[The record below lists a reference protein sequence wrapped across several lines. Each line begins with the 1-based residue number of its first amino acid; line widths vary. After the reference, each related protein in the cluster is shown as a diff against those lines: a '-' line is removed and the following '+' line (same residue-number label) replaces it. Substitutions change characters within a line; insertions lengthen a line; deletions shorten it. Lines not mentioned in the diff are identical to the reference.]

1 MRSLIKL
8 SSAIITASL
17 LSACGGSSSNS
28 SENKTAGAEIDPVI
42 KPVIEP
48 VTKPEV
54 EPVTEKVKNII
65 MMIGDG
71 MGPQQ
76 VGLLQDFATHSK
88 TDIYKNRDTALE
100 MFANSGQVAFS
111 STTPVGGL
119 VVDSACSATQLATG
133 KPALSEVVGLDID
146 GNSTETILEMAKA
159 AGKATGLI
167 SDTRITHATPAAF
180 ASHQAHRSME
190 NEIAVDMLENNVDVM
205 LGGGLRYW
213 LPQGS
218 SSDNTALV
226 ELINEPT
233 VRIKS
238 KRKDDRNLLTEA
250 ETAGYEL
257 AFNVDQLDAVEG
269 GKVLGL
275 FSYSAML
282 DGIAYSTCKK
292 ADSCIQP
299 SLAEMTTKALDIL
312 SKDED
317 GFFLMIEGGQ
327 IDWAAHNND
336 AGDMLHQLLKFD
348 ESIQAVYDWV
358 KDRDDTLV
366 VITADHETGG
376 FSFSYSRKDIPEA
389 DASIVGDAFVESN
402 REYKPNF
409 NFASPDLL
417 DKLYEQKKD
426 FYNIWYQAGGD
437 LGDVEPTAVDLLAAI
452 NGNTEFPITQ
462 ADADRI
468 LEHEANEYHEA
479 GHKYLAAAEFPKVDD
494 FEEFYVYG
502 EEVHLNLIGRAL
514 AKHQNTVWS
523 TGTHTHT
530 PVQVIAWGPKEAQQ
544 RFNGLMN
551 HVEVGAQLIEA
562 LKAK

>member
-8 SSAIITASL
+8 SSAVLAASL
-17 LSACGGSSSNS
+17 LSACGADSNSNS
-28 SENKTAGAEIDPVI
+28 SAQPDLAPQSGQI
-42 KPVIEP
+42 
-48 VTKPEV
+48 
-54 EPVTEKVKNII
+54 KNII

-88 TDIYKNRDTALE
+88 TDIYKNRETALE
-100 MFANSGQVAFS
+100 LFANSGQLALS

-133 KPALSEVVGLDID
+133 KPSLSEVVGLDIE
-146 GNSTETILEMAKA
+146 GNATDTILEMAKA
-159 AGKATGLI
+159 AGKSTGLI
-167 SDTRITHATPAAF
+167 SDTRVTHATPAAF
-180 ASHQAHRSME
+180 AAHQAHRSME
-190 NEIAVDMLENNVDVM
+190 NEIAVDMLENNVDVL

-213 LPQGS
+213 IPQN
-218 SSDNTALV
+218 SDSINTDLNDNLV
-226 ELINEPT
+226 ALINEPT

-250 ETAGYEL
+250 QTAGYSL
-257 AFNVDQLDAVEG
+257 AFNADQLDAVEG
-269 GKVLGL
+269 QKVLGL

-282 DGIAYSTCKK
+282 DGISYSTCKK
-292 ADSCIQP
+292 AGDCVQP
-299 SLAEMTTKALDIL
+299 SLAEMTKKALDIL

-317 GFFLMIEGGQ
+317 GFFLMVEGGQ

-376 FSFSYSRKDIPEA
+376 FSFSYSRKDIPQA
-389 DASIVGDAFVESN
+389 DSSIVGDAFVESN

-409 NFASPDLL
+409 NFANPDLL
-417 DKLYEQKKD
+417 DKLYAQKKD
-426 FYNIWYQAGGD
+426 FYNIWYEAGGD
-437 LGDVEPTAVDLLAAI
+437 LGDVEPTSVDLLAAI
-452 NGNTEFPITQ
+452 NSNTEFPLTQ

-468 LEHEANEYHEA
+468 LEHETNEHQVDD
-479 GHKYLAAAEFPKVDD
+479 HKYLDAATFPKVDD

-502 EEVHLNLIGRAL
+502 EEVHLDLMGRAL

-530 PVQVIAWGPKEAQQ
+530 PVQVIAWGPKDAQQ
-544 RFNGLMN
+544 RFKGLMN
-551 HVEVGAQLIEA
+551 HVEVGAQMIEA
-562 LKAK
+562 MKN

>member
-17 LSACGGSSSNS
+17 LSACGGDSSSSDS
-28 SENKTAGAEIDPVI
+28 SSRTNAASSPESQASAGKI
-42 KPVIEP
+42 KNV
-48 VTKPEV
+48 
-54 EPVTEKVKNII
+54 I

-88 TDIYKNRDTALE
+88 TDIYKNRETALKL
-100 MFANSGQVAFS
+100 FANSGQVAFS

-159 AGKATGLI
+159 AGKSTGLI

-213 LPQGS
+213 IPQGS
-218 SSDNTALV
+218 SNASADLV
-226 ELINEPT
+226 TLIDEPT
-233 VRIKS
+233 VKIKS
-238 KRKDDRNLLTEA
+238 KRKDDRNLLTQA
-250 ETAGYEL
+250 QTAGYEL
-257 AFNVDQLDAVEG
+257 AFNADQLDAVEG

-282 DGIAYSTCKK
+282 DGISYTACKK
-292 ADSCIQP
+292 TDSCIQP
-299 SLAEMTTKALDIL
+299 SLADMTTKALDIL

-358 KDRDDTLV
+358 EDRNDTLV

-389 DASIVGDAFVESN
+389 DMSIVGDAFVEAN
-402 REYKPNF
+402 RDYKPNF
-409 NFASPDLL
+409 NFANPDLL
-417 DKLYEQKKD
+417 DKLYAQKKD

-437 LGDVEPTAVDLLAAI
+437 LGDVEPTSVDLLNAI
-452 NGNTEFPITQ
+452 NGNTEFTITQ

-468 LEHEANEYHEA
+468 LEHEVNEYQEA
-479 GHKYLAAAEFPKVDD
+479 DHKYLAATEFPKVDD

-562 LKAK
+562 MKN

>member
-8 SSAIITASL
+8 SSAIIAASL
-17 LSACGGSSSNS
+17 LSACGGDSSSSNS
-28 SENKTAGAEIDPVI
+28 DKAPATTGQIKNVI
-42 KPVIEP
+42 L
-48 VTKPEV
+48 
-54 EPVTEKVKNII
+54 
-65 MMIGDG
+65 MIGDG

-100 MFANSGQVAFS
+100 LFANSGQVALS
-111 STTPVGGL
+111 STYPSGGL

-146 GNSTETILEMAKA
+146 GNSTTTILEMAKA

-190 NEIAVDMLENNVDVM
+190 NEIAVDLLENNVDVL

-218 SSDNTALV
+218 SVANTDLV
-226 ELINEPT
+226 ALINEPT
-233 VRIKS
+233 IKIKS
-238 KRKDDRNLLTEA
+238 KRADDRNLLTEA
-250 ETAGYEL
+250 ETAGYKL
-257 AFNVDQLDAVEG
+257 AFNADQLDVVEG
-269 GKVLGL
+269 EKVLGL
-275 FSYSAML
+275 FHYSAML
-282 DGIAYSTCKK
+282 DGIAYSNCKK
-292 ADSCIQP
+292 TDSCIQP

-317 GFFLMIEGGQ
+317 GFFLMVEGGQ

-358 KDRDDTLV
+358 KDRNDTLV

-376 FSFSYSRKDIPEA
+376 FSFSYGRKDIPEA
-389 DASIVGDAFVESN
+389 DSTIVGDAFVESN

-409 NFASPDLL
+409 NFANTDLL
-417 DKLYEQKKD
+417 DKLYAQKKD

-437 LGDVEPTAVDLLAAI
+437 LGDVEPDSVDLLAAI
-452 NGNTEFPITQ
+452 NSNTEFTLTQ

-468 LEHEANEYHEA
+468 LEHETNEYYVE

-502 EEVHLNLIGRAL
+502 EEVHLDLIGRAL

-530 PVQVIAWGPKEAQQ
+530 PVQVIAWGPKEGQQ

-551 HVEVGAQLIEA
+551 HVEVGAQLM
-562 LKAK
+562 KAMKNVSP

>member
-8 SSAIITASL
+8 SSAVITASL
-17 LSACGGSSSNS
+17 LSACGGDSSSS
-28 SENKTAGAEIDPVI
+28 SSDKSPAAGEI
-42 KPVIEP
+42 
-48 VTKPEV
+48 
-54 EPVTEKVKNII
+54 KNII

-88 TDIYKNRDTALE
+88 TDIYKGRDTALE
-100 MFANSGQVAFS
+100 MFANSGQVALS
-111 STTPVGGL
+111 STYPSGGL

-133 KPALSEVVGLDID
+133 KPALSEVVGLDLAGD
-146 GNSTETILEMAKA
+146 STETILEKAKA
-159 AGKATGLI
+159 MGKATGLI
-167 SDTRITHATPAAF
+167 TDTRVTHATPAAY
-180 ASHQAHRSME
+180 AAHQAHRSME

-213 LPQGS
+213 IPEGS
-218 SSDNTALV
+218 SSENADLV
-226 ELINEPT
+226 ALINEPT

-250 ETAGYEL
+250 QTAGYKL
-257 AFNVDQLDAVEG
+257 AFNADQLDAAEG
-269 GKVLGL
+269 EKVLGL
-275 FSYSAML
+275 FAYSAMV
-282 DGIAYSTCKK
+282 DGIAYSNCKK
-292 ADSCIQP
+292 ADTCVQP
-299 SLAEMTTKALDIL
+299 SLAEMTTKALDVL

-348 ESIQAVYDWV
+348 ESVQAVYDWV
-358 KDRDDTLV
+358 KDREDTLV

-376 FSFSYSRKDIPEA
+376 FSFSYGRKDLPEA
-389 DASIVGDAFVESN
+389 DANVAGDAFVESN
-402 REYKPNF
+402 RDYKPNF
-409 NFASPDLL
+409 NFANPELL
-417 DKLYEQKKD
+417 DKLYAQKKD
-426 FYNIWYQAGGD
+426 FYNIWYEAGGD
-437 LGDVEPTAVDLLAAI
+437 LGDIEPSSVDLLAAI
-452 NGNTEFPITQ
+452 NGNTEFTLSQ

-468 LEHEANEYHEA
+468 LEHEDNAYHVE
-479 GHKYLAAAEFPKVDD
+479 GHKYLDAATFPKVDD

-502 EEVHLNLIGRAL
+502 EEVHLDLIGRAL

-562 LKAK
+562 MTAK

>member
-17 LSACGGSSSNS
+17 LSACGGDSSSSDS
-28 SENKTAGAEIDPVI
+28 SSRTNAASSPESQASAGKI
-42 KPVIEP
+42 KNV
-48 VTKPEV
+48 
-54 EPVTEKVKNII
+54 I

-88 TDIYKNRDTALE
+88 TDIYKNRETALKL
-100 MFANSGQVAFS
+100 FANSGQVAFS

-159 AGKATGLI
+159 AGKSTGLI

-213 LPQGS
+213 IPQGS
-218 SSDNTALV
+218 SNASADLV
-226 ELINEPT
+226 TLIDEPT
-233 VRIKS
+233 VKIKS
-238 KRKDDRNLLTEA
+238 KRKDDRNLLTQA
-250 ETAGYEL
+250 QTAGYEL
-257 AFNVDQLDAVEG
+257 AFNADQLDAVEG

-282 DGIAYSTCKK
+282 DGISYTACKK

-299 SLAEMTTKALDIL
+299 SLADMTTKALDIL

-358 KDRDDTLV
+358 EDRNDTLV

-376 FSFSYSRKDIPEA
+376 FSFSYSRKDIPAA
-389 DASIVGDAFVESN
+389 DPTIVGDAFVEAN
-402 REYKPNF
+402 RDYKPNF
-409 NFASPDLL
+409 NFANPDLL
-417 DKLYEQKKD
+417 DKLYAQKKD

-437 LGDVEPTAVDLLAAI
+437 LGDVEPTSVDLLNAI
-452 NGNTEFPITQ
+452 NGNTEFTITQ

-468 LEHEANEYHEA
+468 LEHEVNEYQEA
-479 GHKYLAAAEFPKVDD
+479 DHKYLAATEFPKVDD

-562 LKAK
+562 MKN

>member
-17 LSACGGSSSNS
+17 LSACGGDSSSSDS
-28 SENKTAGAEIDPVI
+28 SSRTNAASSPESQASAGKI
-42 KPVIEP
+42 KNV
-48 VTKPEV
+48 
-54 EPVTEKVKNII
+54 I

-88 TDIYKNRDTALE
+88 TDIYKNRETALKL
-100 MFANSGQVAFS
+100 FANSGQVAFS

-159 AGKATGLI
+159 AGKSTGLI

-213 LPQGS
+213 IPQGS
-218 SSDNTALV
+218 SNASADLV
-226 ELINEPT
+226 TLIDEPT
-233 VRIKS
+233 VKIKS
-238 KRKDDRNLLTEA
+238 KRKDDRNLLTQA
-250 ETAGYEL
+250 QTAGYEL
-257 AFNVDQLDAVEG
+257 AFNADQLDAVEG

-282 DGIAYSTCKK
+282 DGISYTACKK

-299 SLAEMTTKALDIL
+299 SLADMTTKALDIL

-358 KDRDDTLV
+358 ADRNDTLV

-376 FSFSYSRKDIPEA
+376 FSFSYSRKDIPAA
-389 DASIVGDAFVESN
+389 DPTIVGDAFVESN
-402 REYKPNF
+402 RDYKPNF
-409 NFASPDLL
+409 NFANPDLL
-417 DKLYEQKKD
+417 DKLYAQKKD

-437 LGDVEPTAVDLLAAI
+437 LADVEPTSVDLLNAI
-452 NGNTEFPITQ
+452 NGNTEFTITQ

-468 LEHEANEYHEA
+468 LEHEVNEYQEA
-479 GHKYLAAAEFPKVDD
+479 DHKYLAATEFPKVDD

-562 LKAK
+562 MKN

>member
-17 LSACGGSSSNS
+17 LSACGGDSSSSDS
-28 SENKTAGAEIDPVI
+28 SSRTNAASSPESQASAGKI
-42 KPVIEP
+42 KNV
-48 VTKPEV
+48 
-54 EPVTEKVKNII
+54 I

-88 TDIYKNRDTALE
+88 TDIYKNRETALKL
-100 MFANSGQVAFS
+100 FANSGQVAFS

-159 AGKATGLI
+159 AGKSTGLI

-213 LPQGS
+213 IPQGS
-218 SSDNTALV
+218 SNASADLV
-226 ELINEPT
+226 TLIDEPT
-233 VRIKS
+233 VKIKS
-238 KRKDDRNLLTEA
+238 KRKDDRNLLTQA
-250 ETAGYEL
+250 QTAGYEL
-257 AFNVDQLDAVEG
+257 AFNADQLDAVEG

-282 DGIAYSTCKK
+282 DGISYTACKK

-299 SLAEMTTKALDIL
+299 SLADMTTKALDIL

-358 KDRDDTLV
+358 EDRNDTLV

-389 DASIVGDAFVESN
+389 DMSIVGDAFVEAN
-402 REYKPNF
+402 RDYKPNF
-409 NFASPDLL
+409 NFANPDLL
-417 DKLYEQKKD
+417 DKLYAQKKD

-437 LGDVEPTAVDLLAAI
+437 LGDVEPTSVDLLNAI
-452 NGNTEFPITQ
+452 NGNTEFTITQ

-468 LEHEANEYHEA
+468 LEHEVNEYQEA
-479 GHKYLAAAEFPKVDD
+479 DHKYLAATEFPKVDD

-562 LKAK
+562 MKN

>member
-1 MRSLIKL
+1 
-8 SSAIITASL
+8 
-17 LSACGGSSSNS
+17 
-28 SENKTAGAEIDPVI
+28 
-42 KPVIEP
+42 
-48 VTKPEV
+48 
-54 EPVTEKVKNII
+54 

-88 TDIYKNRDTALE
+88 TDIYKNRETALKL
-100 MFANSGQVAFS
+100 FANSGQVAFS

-119 VVDSACSATQLATG
+119 VVDSACSATQLETG

-159 AGKATGLI
+159 AGKSTGLI

-213 LPQGS
+213 IPQGS
-218 SSDNTALV
+218 SNASADLV
-226 ELINEPT
+226 TLIDEPT
-233 VRIKS
+233 VKIKS
-238 KRKDDRNLLTEA
+238 KRKDDRNLLTQA
-250 ETAGYEL
+250 QTAGYEL
-257 AFNVDQLDAVEG
+257 AFNADQLDAVEG

-282 DGIAYSTCKK
+282 DGISYTACKK

-299 SLAEMTTKALDIL
+299 SLADMTTKALDIL
-312 SKDED
+312 AKDED

-358 KDRDDTLV
+358 EDRNDTLV

-389 DASIVGDAFVESN
+389 DMSIVGDAFVEAN
-402 REYKPNF
+402 RDYKPNF
-409 NFASPDLL
+409 NFANPDLL
-417 DKLYEQKKD
+417 DKLYAQKKD

-437 LGDVEPTAVDLLAAI
+437 LGDVEPTSVDLLNAI
-452 NGNTEFPITQ
+452 NGNTEFTITQ

-468 LEHEANEYHEA
+468 LEHEVNEYQEA
-479 GHKYLAAAEFPKVDD
+479 DHKYLAATEFPKVDD

-562 LKAK
+562 MKN

>member
-17 LSACGGSSSNS
+17 LSACGGDNSSSDS
-28 SENKTAGAEIDPVI
+28 SSRTNAASSPESQASAGRI
-42 KPVIEP
+42 
-48 VTKPEV
+48 
-54 EPVTEKVKNII
+54 KNII

-76 VGLLQDFATHSK
+76 VGLLQDFAAHSK
-88 TDIYKNRDTALE
+88 TDIYKNRETALE
-100 MFANSGQVAFS
+100 LFANSGQVAFS

-159 AGKATGLI
+159 AGKSTGLI

-213 LPQGS
+213 IPQGS
-218 SSDNTALV
+218 SNASADLV
-226 ELINEPT
+226 TLIDEPT
-233 VRIKS
+233 VKIKS
-238 KRKDDRNLLTEA
+238 KRKDDRNLLTQA
-250 ETAGYEL
+250 QTAGYEL
-257 AFNVDQLDAVEG
+257 AFNADQLDAVEG

-282 DGIAYSTCKK
+282 DGISYTACKK

-299 SLAEMTTKALDIL
+299 SLADMTTKALDIL

-358 KDRDDTLV
+358 EDRNDTLV

-376 FSFSYSRKDIPEA
+376 FSFSYSRNDIPAA
-389 DASIVGDAFVESN
+389 DPTIVGDAFVESN
-402 REYKPNF
+402 RDYKPNF
-409 NFASPDLL
+409 NFANPDLL
-417 DKLYEQKKD
+417 DKLYAQKKD

-437 LGDVEPTAVDLLAAI
+437 LGDVEPTSVDLLNAI
-452 NGNTEFPITQ
+452 NGNTEFTITQ

-468 LEHEANEYHEA
+468 LEHEVNEYQEA
-479 GHKYLAAAEFPKVDD
+479 DHKYLAATEFPKVDD

-530 PVQVIAWGPKEAQQ
+530 PVQIIAWGPKEAQQ

-562 LKAK
+562 MKN

>member
-17 LSACGGSSSNS
+17 LSACGGDSSSSDS
-28 SENKTAGAEIDPVI
+28 SSRTNAASSPESQASAGKI
-42 KPVIEP
+42 KNV
-48 VTKPEV
+48 
-54 EPVTEKVKNII
+54 I

-88 TDIYKNRDTALE
+88 TDIYKNRETALKL
-100 MFANSGQVAFS
+100 FANSGQVAFS

-159 AGKATGLI
+159 AGKSTGLI

-213 LPQGS
+213 IPQGS
-218 SSDNTALV
+218 SNASADLV
-226 ELINEPT
+226 TLIDEPT
-233 VRIKS
+233 VKIKS
-238 KRKDDRNLLTEA
+238 KRKDDRNLLTQA
-250 ETAGYEL
+250 QTAGYEL
-257 AFNVDQLDAVEG
+257 AFNADQLDAVEG

-282 DGIAYSTCKK
+282 DGISYTACKK

-299 SLAEMTTKALDIL
+299 SLADMTTKALDIL

-358 KDRDDTLV
+358 ADRNDTLV

-376 FSFSYSRKDIPEA
+376 FSFSYSRKDIPAA
-389 DASIVGDAFVESN
+389 DPTIVGDAFVEAN
-402 REYKPNF
+402 RDYKPNF
-409 NFASPDLL
+409 NFANPDLL
-417 DKLYEQKKD
+417 DKLYAQKKD

-437 LGDVEPTAVDLLAAI
+437 LGDVEPTSVDLLNAI
-452 NGNTEFPITQ
+452 NGNTEFTITQ

-468 LEHEANEYHEA
+468 LEHEVNEYQEA
-479 GHKYLAAAEFPKVDD
+479 DHKYLAATEFPKVDD

-562 LKAK
+562 MKN

>member
-17 LSACGGSSSNS
+17 LSACGGDSSSSDS
-28 SENKTAGAEIDPVI
+28 SSRTNAASSPESQASAGKI
-42 KPVIEP
+42 KNV
-48 VTKPEV
+48 
-54 EPVTEKVKNII
+54 I

-88 TDIYKNRDTALE
+88 TDIYKNRETALKL
-100 MFANSGQVAFS
+100 FANSGQVAFS
-111 STTPVGGL
+111 STTPIGGL

-159 AGKATGLI
+159 AGKSTGLI

-213 LPQGS
+213 IPQGS
-218 SSDNTALV
+218 SNASADLV
-226 ELINEPT
+226 TLIDEPT
-233 VRIKS
+233 VKIKS
-238 KRKDDRNLLTEA
+238 KRKDDRNLLTQA
-250 ETAGYEL
+250 QTAGYEL
-257 AFNVDQLDAVEG
+257 AFNADQLDAVEG

-282 DGIAYSTCKK
+282 DGISYTACKK

-299 SLAEMTTKALDIL
+299 SLADMTTKALDIL

-358 KDRDDTLV
+358 EDRNDTLV

-389 DASIVGDAFVESN
+389 DMSIVGDAFVEAN
-402 REYKPNF
+402 RDYKPNF
-409 NFASPDLL
+409 NFANPDLL
-417 DKLYEQKKD
+417 DKLYAQKKD

-437 LGDVEPTAVDLLAAI
+437 LGDVEPTSVDLLNAI
-452 NGNTEFPITQ
+452 NGNTEFTITQ

-468 LEHEANEYHEA
+468 LEHEVNEYQEA
-479 GHKYLAAAEFPKVDD
+479 DHKYLAATEFPKVDD

-562 LKAK
+562 MKN

>member
-1 MRSLIKL
+1 MRTLIKL
-8 SSAIITASL
+8 SSAIIAASL
-17 LSACGGSSSNS
+17 LSACGGDSSSSNS
-28 SENKTAGAEIDPVI
+28 GKAGLEVKPIVESVTVPIVAPAVGQIKNVI
-42 KPVIEP
+42 L
-48 VTKPEV
+48 
-54 EPVTEKVKNII
+54 
-65 MMIGDG
+65 MIGDG

-100 MFANSGQVAFS
+100 MFANSGQVALS
-111 STTPVGGL
+111 STSPFGGL

-146 GNSTETILEMAKA
+146 GNSTATILEMAKL

-190 NEIAVDMLENNVDVM
+190 NEIAVDMLENNVDVL

-213 LPQGS
+213 IPEGS
-218 SSDNTALV
+218 SADNADLV
-226 ELINEPT
+226 ALINEPT
-233 VRIKS
+233 VKIKS

-250 ETAGYEL
+250 QTAGYQV
-257 AFNVDQLDAVEG
+257 AFNADQLSAVEG
-269 GKVLGL
+269 QKVLGL

-282 DGIAYSTCKK
+282 DGISYTSCKK
-292 ADSCIQP
+292 ANTCIQP

-317 GFFLMIEGGQ
+317 GFFLMVEGGQ

-358 KDRDDTLV
+358 KDRNDTLV

-376 FSFSYSRKDIPEA
+376 FSFSYGRKDIPEVNS
-389 DASIVGDAFVESN
+389 DIVGDAFVESN

-409 NFASPDLL
+409 NFADTGLL
-417 DKLYEQKKD
+417 DKLYAQKKD

-437 LGDVEPTAVDLLAAI
+437 LGDVEPNAVDLLAAI
-452 NGNTEFPITQ
+452 NSNTEFTLTQ

-468 LEHEANEYHEA
+468 LEHETNIYQQD
-479 GHKYLAAAEFPKVDD
+479 GHKYLKVAEFPKVDD

-502 EEVHLNLIGRAL
+502 EEVHLDLIGRAL

-530 PVQVIAWGPKEAQQ
+530 PVQVIAWGPHAAQK

-551 HVEVGAQLIEA
+551 HVEVGTQLINA
-562 LKAK
+562 MKAE

>member
-17 LSACGGSSSNS
+17 LSACGGDSSSSDS
-28 SENKTAGAEIDPVI
+28 SSRTNAASSPESQASAGKI
-42 KPVIEP
+42 KNV
-48 VTKPEV
+48 
-54 EPVTEKVKNII
+54 I

-88 TDIYKNRDTALE
+88 TDIYKNRETALKL
-100 MFANSGQVAFS
+100 FANSGQVAFS

-159 AGKATGLI
+159 AGKSTGLI

-213 LPQGS
+213 IPQAS
-218 SSDNTALV
+218 SNASADLV
-226 ELINEPT
+226 TLIDEPT
-233 VRIKS
+233 VKIKS
-238 KRKDDRNLLTEA
+238 KRKDDRNLLTQA
-250 ETAGYEL
+250 QTAGYEL
-257 AFNVDQLDAVEG
+257 AFNADQLDAVEG

-282 DGIAYSTCKK
+282 DGISYTACKK

-299 SLAEMTTKALDIL
+299 SLADMTTKALDIL

-358 KDRDDTLV
+358 EDRNDTLV

-389 DASIVGDAFVESN
+389 DMSIVGDAFVEAN
-402 REYKPNF
+402 RDYKPNF
-409 NFASPDLL
+409 NFANPDLL
-417 DKLYEQKKD
+417 DKLYAQKKD

-437 LGDVEPTAVDLLAAI
+437 LGDVEPTSVDLLNAI
-452 NGNTEFPITQ
+452 NGNTEFTITQ

-468 LEHEANEYHEA
+468 LEHEVNEYQEA
-479 GHKYLAAAEFPKVDD
+479 DHKYLAATEFPKVDD

-562 LKAK
+562 MKN

>member
-17 LSACGGSSSNS
+17 LSACGGDSSSSDS
-28 SENKTAGAEIDPVI
+28 SSRTNAASSPESQASAGKI
-42 KPVIEP
+42 KNV
-48 VTKPEV
+48 
-54 EPVTEKVKNII
+54 I

-88 TDIYKNRDTALE
+88 TDIYKNRETALKL
-100 MFANSGQVAFS
+100 FANSGQVAFS

-159 AGKATGLI
+159 AGKSTGLI

-213 LPQGS
+213 IPQGS
-218 SSDNTALV
+218 SNASADLV
-226 ELINEPT
+226 TLIDEPT
-233 VRIKS
+233 VKIKS
-238 KRKDDRNLLTEA
+238 KRKDDRNLLTQA
-250 ETAGYEL
+250 QTAGYEL
-257 AFNVDQLDAVEG
+257 AFNADQLDAVEG

-282 DGIAYSTCKK
+282 DGISYTACKK
-292 ADSCIQP
+292 TDSCIQP
-299 SLAEMTTKALDIL
+299 SLADMTTKALDIL

-358 KDRDDTLV
+358 ADRNDTLV

-376 FSFSYSRKDIPEA
+376 FSFSYSRKDIPAA
-389 DASIVGDAFVESN
+389 DPTIVGDAFVESN
-402 REYKPNF
+402 RDYKPNF
-409 NFASPDLL
+409 NFANPDLL
-417 DKLYEQKKD
+417 DKLYAQKKD

-437 LGDVEPTAVDLLAAI
+437 LADVEPTSVDLLNAI
-452 NGNTEFPITQ
+452 NGNTEFTITQ

-468 LEHEANEYHEA
+468 LEHEVNEYQEA
-479 GHKYLAAAEFPKVDD
+479 DHKYLAATEFPKVDD

-562 LKAK
+562 MKN

>member
-17 LSACGGSSSNS
+17 LSACGGSSSGS
-28 SENKTAGAEIDPVI
+28 SSADNVAAETDSVTEPVAEATAGQI
-42 KPVIEP
+42 KNV
-48 VTKPEV
+48 
-54 EPVTEKVKNII
+54 I

-133 KPALSEVVGLDID
+133 KPALSEVVGLDIE

-218 SSDNTALV
+218 SSDDAALV

-238 KRKDDRNLLTEA
+238 KRKDDRNLLTQA
-250 ETAGYEL
+250 QAAGYEL
-257 AFNVDQLDAVEG
+257 AFNADQLDAAES
-269 GKVLGL
+269 GKILGL

-292 ADSCIQP
+292 ADNCVQP

-376 FSFSYSRKDIPEA
+376 FSFSYSRRDIPEA
-389 DASIVGDAFVESN
+389 DANIVGDAFVESN

-417 DKLYEQKKD
+417 DKLYGQKKD

-437 LGDVEPTAVDLLAAI
+437 LGDVEPAAADLLAAI
-452 NGNTEFPITQ
+452 NDNTEFTITQ

-468 LEHEANEYHEA
+468 LEHEVNEYHEA
-479 GHKYLAAAEFPKVDD
+479 GHKYLAATEFPKVDD

-562 LKAK
+562 MKVQ

>member
-8 SSAIITASL
+8 SSAVLAASL
-17 LSACGGSSSNS
+17 LSACGADSDSNS
-28 SENKTAGAEIDPVI
+28 SAQPDLAPQSGQI
-42 KPVIEP
+42 
-48 VTKPEV
+48 
-54 EPVTEKVKNII
+54 KNII

-88 TDIYKNRDTALE
+88 TDIYKNRETALE
-100 MFANSGQVAFS
+100 LFANSGQLALS

-133 KPALSEVVGLDID
+133 KPSLSEVVGLDIE
-146 GNSTETILEMAKA
+146 GNATDTILEMAKA
-159 AGKATGLI
+159 AGKSTGLI

-180 ASHQAHRSME
+180 AAHQAHRSME
-190 NEIAVDMLENNVDVM
+190 NEIAVDMLENNVDVL

-213 LPQGS
+213 IPQN
-218 SSDNTALV
+218 SDSINTDLNDNLV
-226 ELINEPT
+226 ALINEPT

-250 ETAGYEL
+250 QTAGYSL
-257 AFNVDQLDAVEG
+257 AFNADQLDAVEG
-269 GKVLGL
+269 QKVLGL

-282 DGIAYSTCKK
+282 DGISYSTCKK
-292 ADSCIQP
+292 AGDCVQP
-299 SLAEMTTKALDIL
+299 SLAEMTKKALDIL

-317 GFFLMIEGGQ
+317 GFFLMVEGGQ

-376 FSFSYSRKDIPEA
+376 FSFSYSRKDIPQA
-389 DASIVGDAFVESN
+389 DSTIVGDAFVESN

-409 NFASPDLL
+409 NFANPDLL
-417 DKLYEQKKD
+417 DKLYAQKKD
-426 FYNIWYQAGGD
+426 FYNIWYEAGGD
-437 LGDVEPTAVDLLAAI
+437 LVNVEPSSVDLLAAI
-452 NGNTEFPITQ
+452 NGNTEFPLTQ

-468 LEHEANEYHEA
+468 LEHETNEHQVA
-479 GHKYLAAAEFPKVDD
+479 DHKYLSAATFPKVDD

-502 EEVHLNLIGRAL
+502 EEVHLDLMGRAL

-530 PVQVIAWGPKEAQQ
+530 PVQVIAWGPKDAQQ
-544 RFNGLMN
+544 RFKGLMN
-551 HVEVGAQLIEA
+551 HVEVGAQMIEA
-562 LKAK
+562 MKN

>member
-17 LSACGGSSSNS
+17 LSACGGDSSSSDS
-28 SENKTAGAEIDPVI
+28 SSRTNAASSPESQASAGKI
-42 KPVIEP
+42 KNV
-48 VTKPEV
+48 
-54 EPVTEKVKNII
+54 I

-88 TDIYKNRDTALE
+88 TDIYKNRETALKL
-100 MFANSGQVAFS
+100 FANSGQVAFS

-159 AGKATGLI
+159 AGKSTGLI

-213 LPQGS
+213 IPQGS
-218 SSDNTALV
+218 SNASADLV
-226 ELINEPT
+226 TLIDEPT
-233 VRIKS
+233 VKIKS
-238 KRKDDRNLLTEA
+238 KRKDDRNLLTQA
-250 ETAGYEL
+250 QTAGYEL
-257 AFNVDQLDAVEG
+257 AFNADQLDAVEG

-282 DGIAYSTCKK
+282 DGISYTACKK
-292 ADSCIQP
+292 TDSCIQP
-299 SLAEMTTKALDIL
+299 SLADMTTKALDIL

-358 KDRDDTLV
+358 EDRNDTLV

-389 DASIVGDAFVESN
+389 DMSIVGDAFVEAN
-402 REYKPNF
+402 RDYKPNF
-409 NFASPDLL
+409 NFANPDLL
-417 DKLYEQKKD
+417 DKLYAQKKD

-437 LGDVEPTAVDLLAAI
+437 LGDVEPTSVDLLNAI
-452 NGNTEFPITQ
+452 NGNTEFTITH
-462 ADADRI
+462 ADSDRI
-468 LEHEANEYHEA
+468 LEHEVNEYQEA
-479 GHKYLAAAEFPKVDD
+479 DHKYLAATEFPKVDD

-562 LKAK
+562 MKN

>member
-17 LSACGGSSSNS
+17 LSACGGDSSSSDS
-28 SENKTAGAEIDPVI
+28 SSRTNAASSPESQASAGKI
-42 KPVIEP
+42 KNV
-48 VTKPEV
+48 
-54 EPVTEKVKNII
+54 I

-88 TDIYKNRDTALE
+88 TDIYKNRETALKL
-100 MFANSGQVAFS
+100 FANSGQVAFS

-159 AGKATGLI
+159 AGKSTGLI

-213 LPQGS
+213 IPQGS
-218 SSDNTALV
+218 SNASADLV
-226 ELINEPT
+226 TLIDEPT
-233 VRIKS
+233 VKIKS
-238 KRKDDRNLLTEA
+238 KRKDDRNLLTQA
-250 ETAGYEL
+250 QTAGYEL
-257 AFNVDQLDAVEG
+257 AFNADQLDAVEG

-275 FSYSAML
+275 FSYNAML
-282 DGIAYSTCKK
+282 DGISYTACKK

-299 SLAEMTTKALDIL
+299 SLADMTTKALDIL

-358 KDRDDTLV
+358 EDRNDTLV

-389 DASIVGDAFVESN
+389 DMSIVGDAFVEAN
-402 REYKPNF
+402 RDYKPNF
-409 NFASPDLL
+409 NFANPDLL
-417 DKLYEQKKD
+417 DKLYAQKKD

-437 LGDVEPTAVDLLAAI
+437 LGDVEPTSVDLLNAI
-452 NGNTEFPITQ
+452 NGNTEFTITQ

-468 LEHEANEYHEA
+468 LEHEVNEYQEA
-479 GHKYLAAAEFPKVDD
+479 DHKYLAATEFPKVDD

-562 LKAK
+562 MKN